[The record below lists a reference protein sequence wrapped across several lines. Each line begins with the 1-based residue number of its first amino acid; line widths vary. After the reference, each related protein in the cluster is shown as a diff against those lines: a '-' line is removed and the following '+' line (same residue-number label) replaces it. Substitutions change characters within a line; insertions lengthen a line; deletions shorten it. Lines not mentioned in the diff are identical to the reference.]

1 VGAVADDGR
10 GSGPGERVPLARLFA
25 MAFRWLID
33 ELHERLEQRGWPSTP
48 PTFGFVLVAVR
59 DEPATVVSI
68 AGLLGVTKQAASK
81 VVAAM
86 AEAGY
91 VERRPH
97 DADGRA
103 KAIVL
108 TGRGAE
114 LLGAVEE
121 IYGELE
127 AEWADVV
134 GARSIDSM
142 RSDLVEVLR
151 SVHGGDLPAIRP
163 TG

>member
-1 VGAVADDGR
+1 MGAVADDAR
-10 GSGPGERVPLARLFA
+10 RAEPGKGVPLARLFA

-33 ELHERLEQRGWPSTP
+33 ELHQRLEQRDWPP
-48 PTFGFVLVAVR
+48 MPHTFGFVLVAVR
-59 DEPATVVSI
+59 QQPATVVSI

-81 VVAAM
+81 VVTAM

-91 VERRPH
+91 VERQPH
-97 DADGRA
+97 GEDGRA

-108 TGRGAE
+108 TRRGADM
-114 LLGAVEE
+114 LAAVEE
-121 IYGELE
+121 IYAELE

-134 GARSIDSM
+134 GAGAIEAM
-142 RSDLVEVLR
+142 RADLVRVLR

-163 TG
+163 TA